1 MSSGTDIKDS
11 DVKIKNRWGRK
22 AQRKSPN
29 NVNVSSNSIIQL
41 PLHRRIYYQWDEFIF
56 KAKRR
61 MRWML
66 NMMGETPAVLT
77 TVISLSIASAVTTG
91 LATWQCSPPDTIP
104 TIDSN
109 FWSTVASAAI
119 GIAGLYCTIIPILL
133 EQKIKVQ
140 NETLFH
146 GLLWF
151 SFLTAVVAVVVYP
164 FQTRASLV
172 LLFASAAAQLATT
185 LQIILGAVTKIQED
199 VVRIREQDTEIAD
212 LKRRVR

>member
-1 MSSGTDIKDS
+1 MGLSKTNSMSSGTDIKDS

-119 GIAGLYCTIIPILL
+119 GIAGLYCTFV
-133 EQKIKVQ
+133 VQ
-140 NETLFH
+140 LSH
-146 GLLWF
+146 CCGSCCCLPF
-151 SFLTAVVAVVVYP
+151 SDKGKLSAVICLCGRSVGDNTADYP
-164 FQTRASLV
+164 
-172 LLFASAAAQLATT
+172 
-185 LQIILGAVTKIQED
+185 GCCDED
-199 VVRIREQDTEIAD
+199 PGGCSED
-212 LKRRVR
+212 